1 MADFEKRTQNLIMI
15 MVWKKSWRPTLK
27 KEHKTWLWLWFWK
40 NKNKKLTPT
49 LKKEHKTWLWL
60 WFWGKKFDGRLW
72 KKNTKLDYD
81 YGLKK
86 NNKIDRRL
94 WKKNTKLDYDYGFE
108 KEKKS
113 WRPTEKTHK
122 TGLWLWFWKKKE
134 LTADFEKN
142 PQNLIMIMILKKKK
156 KVDSQ
161 LWKKEHKTWLWLWF
175 WKKNNKKCDGR
186 LWKKNTWLWGLWF
199 WKKKCGKKNMCRKLQ
214 RCTSL
219 ILSRERW
226 IQWLSLYIYITIP
239 SIQFP
244 QDILMSESH
253 CWNYWNWNSLSE
265 YDNIDKVSTE
275 HNITSTGVLWLK
287 RIGEEKNCSPQNI
300 IHHTLKSSYI
310 MQILKCATYS
320 KLSTNDAVSVLDHS
334 PRPWCPLPMEQKK
347 DLIISTHL
355 LCTTK
360 IKHKRK
366 SAPLVNVKTTKANN
380 TQINTNYTNQNFH

>member
-1 MADFEKRTQNLIMI
+1 MI
-15 MVWKKSWRPTLK
+15 MVLRKKIWRPTLK
-27 KEHKTWLWLWFWK
+27 KEHKTWLWLWF
-40 NKNKKLTPT
+40 
-49 LKKEHKTWLWL
+49 
-60 WFWGKKFDGRLW
+60 
-72 KKNTKLDYD
+72 
-81 YGLKK
+81 KK

-94 WKKNTKLDYDYGFE
+94 WKKNTKLGYDYGFE

-199 WKKKCGKKNMCRKLQ
+199 WKKKCGKNMCRKLQ

-244 QDILMSESH
+244 QDNVRVTL
-253 CWNYWNWNSLSE
+253 
-265 YDNIDKVSTE
+265 
-275 HNITSTGVLWLK
+275 LK
-287 RIGEEKNCSPQNI
+287 LLKLKFTVRIWQHWQSI
-300 IHHTLKSSYI
+300 YRT
-310 MQILKCATYS
+310 
-320 KLSTNDAVSVLDHS
+320 
-334 PRPWCPLPMEQKK
+334 
-347 DLIISTHL
+347 
-355 LCTTK
+355 
-360 IKHKRK
+360 
-366 SAPLVNVKTTKANN
+366 
-380 TQINTNYTNQNFH
+380 